1 MRLSKIAALNM
12 MGGTFTLELGAL
24 NIVHGT
30 NDSGKTRL
38 GNLIK
43 LLLLGYLPTLDK
55 KPGDI
60 FRLSSG
66 AAMEMSGV
74 FDDGVTTLYRSWKQ
88 SGESVRTAAHVP
100 KEFDNATPL
109 VLLDANDY
117 FGRTARGRVEMV
129 FSVAKIK
136 EHDVTFP
143 DQIARIIRQAA
154 PQLTVINL
162 GDDGVS
168 EFKIQE
174 FIESALTA
182 VEEARK
188 TAAADVRR
196 FTGTLQGLTTLQLDD
211 KPATRSIEEID
222 AEIQTEQR
230 AAAEKQAQRKG
241 QEEAK
246 QADERLELE
255 RDHLR
260 HKIEQ
265 AGDPPQRDFD
275 STALREREGY
285 LVRSVSLI
293 QLRQHERDE
302 WQRREDVI
310 RSGVKAL
317 TKEIEELKLLGTG
330 VSSIATD
337 IATITA
343 RIAKQKTVTCSKC
356 KQKIAAKPVKDA
368 DKLPALQAKL
378 QQHQSRAEE
387 VKRKREQITKLTATS
402 QSAPELLSDNKDI
415 LEAELKQVRD
425 DIAEFV
431 QTVEVVAWRKQLA
444 EIPETKDRT
453 AEIATLTAEAQAH
466 EDRVRTLQTERKAA
480 ESDRQD
486 RKRLAEAREAQEKAV
501 ADEIRFKAAKKFLL
515 EKKSELIEAVFGPLL
530 ETAGRFMHGI
540 FTEPV
545 EYRDGELGIF
555 KGNSWVTEEVF
566 GGAKRKLLHG
576 ALKCALGAQSPCKI
590 ILMDELLN
598 MVTHLEQFMKN
609 VRDAQKAEIIE
620 QFIGFIP
627 TGELFPGDRIP
638 RVKDFTFIEAH
649 DNTYTTI

>member
-1 MRLSKIAALNM
+1 M
-12 MGGTFTLELGAL
+12 
-24 NIVHGT
+24 
-30 NDSGKTRL
+30 
-38 GNLIK
+38 
-43 LLLLGYLPTLDK
+43 
-55 KPGDI
+55 
-60 FRLSSG
+60 
-66 AAMEMSGV
+66 
-74 FDDGVTTLYRSWKQ
+74 
-88 SGESVRTAAHVP
+88 
-100 KEFDNATPL
+100 
-109 VLLDANDY
+109 
-117 FGRTARGRVEMV
+117 
-129 FSVAKIK
+129 
-136 EHDVTFP
+136 
-143 DQIARIIRQAA
+143 
-154 PQLTVINL
+154 
-162 GDDGVS
+162 
-168 EFKIQE
+168 
-174 FIESALTA
+174 
-182 VEEARK
+182 
-188 TAAADVRR
+188 
-196 FTGTLQGLTTLQLDD
+196 
-211 KPATRSIEEID
+211 
-222 AEIQTEQR
+222 
-230 AAAEKQAQRKG
+230 
-241 QEEAK
+241 
-246 QADERLELE
+246 
-255 RDHLR
+255 
-260 HKIEQ
+260 
-265 AGDPPQRDFD
+265 
-275 STALREREGY
+275 
-285 LVRSVSLI
+285 
-293 QLRQHERDE
+293 
-302 WQRREDVI
+302 
-310 RSGVKAL
+310 
-317 TKEIEELKLLGTG
+317 
-330 VSSIATD
+330 
-337 IATITA
+337 
-343 RIAKQKTVTCSKC
+343 
-356 KQKIAAKPVKDA
+356 
-368 DKLPALQAKL
+368 
-378 QQHQSRAEE
+378 
-387 VKRKREQITKLTATS
+387 
-402 QSAPELLSDNKDI
+402 
-415 LEAELKQVRD
+415 EAELKQVRD